1 MKNLKTVFLAFQ
13 EMHRLEKRLIPTAVT
28 VALVTAVMPFVN
40 IWFTSKIIDLL
51 EGGAGM
57 KSLALYIGLAVGIN
71 AVLFFINYYLGDMQ
85 FVYRSLMYNKEL
97 QRISSKLFGMEYQC
111 LENSDFQ
118 ALVHKHSEA
127 QDRVFSSFVQLTWM
141 MRDFISG
148 ALTLLISVVL
158 VVPLFKIGFQ
168 TTGASFFERPAFLL
182 TIFGAIAVMA
192 VIILVVAVKMNRAW
206 FQASDEYS
214 RLDRIFYYFLNLFSD
229 YNTGKEIRIYK
240 EQELIKHTATDK
252 LLTEGEG
259 ILKKASMNTAKQS
272 SFVAILGA
280 LVGFGIYLF
289 IGAKGLYGLF
299 GIGSLVLY
307 CGAFMQI
314 IAGIMK
320 MAVTFGKTAEMV
332 PLVHYYFQII
342 NTKDEMTYGDK
353 ELDLSGGFQAEFKN
367 VSFKYPG
374 AESYAL
380 QNVNLKINNGEH
392 LAVVGRNGSGKTTFI
407 KLMCRL
413 YDVTDGEILIN
424 GENIQAY
431 TKESITALYSVVFQD
446 FKIFSVPL
454 RDTVCAGSAFDRDKL
469 YTCLE
474 NANIKERVERLP
486 HQENTYLYKDLN
498 KDGVEISGG
507 EAQKL
512 ALARALYKDAP
523 VVVLDEPTAALDP
536 IAENEIYS
544 RFNSFVQSK
553 TAIYI
558 SHRLSSCVSI
568 PSPCLITQGWW
579 KAARTQRF
587 WLPTANMQRFG
598 TRRQSIMCS
607 LQQHNNAASGE
618 KNEGKSKKTD
628 IRVDVCFF
636 LAKCGSG
643 FIDIRPKM

>member
-1 MKNLKTVFLAFQ
+1 MKNLKTVFLAFR

-380 QNVNLKINNGEH
+380 QNVLPEDTAFEGILMLLNSTRYQEDFRNLLPWPIEAVSAGRAFDGRSVSLMLVWGPSEDECCSLSLSGRQIVVSRPHHDGFLIYHPTDPKLLNWLAIYLANNGEK
-392 LAVVGRNGSGKTTFI
+392 G
-407 KLMCRL
+407 
-413 YDVTDGEILIN
+413 
-424 GENIQAY
+424 
-431 TKESITALYSVVFQD
+431 
-446 FKIFSVPL
+446 
-454 RDTVCAGSAFDRDKL
+454 
-469 YTCLE
+469 
-474 NANIKERVERLP
+474 
-486 HQENTYLYKDLN
+486 
-498 KDGVEISGG
+498 
-507 EAQKL
+507 
-512 ALARALYKDAP
+512 
-523 VVVLDEPTAALDP
+523 
-536 IAENEIYS
+536 
-544 RFNSFVQSK
+544 
-553 TAIYI
+553 
-558 SHRLSSCVSI
+558 
-568 PSPCLITQGWW
+568 
-579 KAARTQRF
+579 
-587 WLPTANMQRFG
+587 
-598 TRRQSIMCS
+598 
-607 LQQHNNAASGE
+607 
-618 KNEGKSKKTD
+618 
-628 IRVDVCFF
+628 
-636 LAKCGSG
+636 
-643 FIDIRPKM
+643 

>member
-1 MKNLKTVFLAFQ
+1 MKKIKTVFAAFC

-28 VALVTAVMPFVN
+28 VAIVTAVMPFVN

-51 EGGAGM
+51 AGGADM

-71 AVLFFINYYLGDMQ
+71 AMLFFINYYLGDMQ

-97 QRISSKLFGMEYQC
+97 QRISSKLFGIEYQK
-111 LENSDFQ
+111 LECSEFKE
-118 ALVHKHSEA
+118 LVHKHSEA

-148 ALTLLISVVL
+148 ALTLIISVVI
-158 VVPLFKIGFQ
+158 VTPLFKIGFKK
-168 TTGASFFERPAFLL
+168 TGDTFFERPAFLL

-192 VIILVVAVKMNRAW
+192 VIILIVAVRMNKAW
-206 FQASDEYS
+206 FKASDEYS
-214 RLDRIFYYFLNLFSD
+214 RLDRIFYYFLNMFSD

-240 EQELIKHTATDK
+240 EQNLIEHTATDR
-252 LLTEGEG
+252 LLSDGER

-272 SFVAILGA
+272 SFVAVLGA

-289 IGAKGLYGLF
+289 IGVKGLYGLF

-314 IAGIMK
+314 IGGIMK

-332 PLVHYYFQII
+332 PLVNYYFEIV
-342 NTKDEMTYGDK
+342 NKEDEMTYGNK
-353 ELDLSGGFQAEFKN
+353 VLDLSGGFEIEFKN

-374 AESYAL
+374 AENYAL
-380 QNVNLKINNGEH
+380 QNVNLKIKNGEH

-424 GENIQAY
+424 GANIKDY
-431 TKESITALYSVVFQD
+431 TKNSIIKLYSVVFQD
-446 FKIFSVPL
+446 FKIFSTTL
-454 RDTVCAGSAFDRDKL
+454 KENVCASSDFDEGRF
-469 YTCLE
+469 YACLE
-474 NANIKERVERLP
+474 NADIKERADCLP
-486 HQENTYLYKDLN
+486 QKESTYLYKDLDEN
-498 KDGVEISGG
+498 GVEISGG

-523 VVVLDEPTAALDP
+523 IVVLDEPTAALDP
-536 IAENEIYS
+536 IAENEIYT
-544 RFNSFVQSK
+544 RFNTFVQGK

-558 SHRLSSCVSI
+558 SHRLSSCAFCDKIAV
-568 PSPCLITQGWW
+568 
-579 KAARTQRF
+579 F
-587 WLPTANMQRFG
+587 
-598 TRRQSIMCS
+598 
-607 LQQHNNAASGE
+607 NNAKLAETGTH
-618 KNEGKSKKTD
+618 KDLLNAGGKYAE
-628 IRVDVCFF
+628 
-636 LAKCGSG
+636 LWNAQAKYY
-643 FIDIRPKM
+643 IQ

>member
-1 MKNLKTVFLAFQ
+1 
-13 EMHRLEKRLIPTAVT
+13 
-28 VALVTAVMPFVN
+28 
-40 IWFTSKIIDLL
+40 
-51 EGGAGM
+51 
-57 KSLALYIGLAVGIN
+57 
-71 AVLFFINYYLGDMQ
+71 
-85 FVYRSLMYNKEL
+85 
-97 QRISSKLFGMEYQC
+97 
-111 LENSDFQ
+111 
-118 ALVHKHSEA
+118 
-127 QDRVFSSFVQLTWM
+127 
-141 MRDFISG
+141 
-148 ALTLLISVVL
+148 
-158 VVPLFKIGFQ
+158 
-168 TTGASFFERPAFLL
+168 
-182 TIFGAIAVMA
+182 MA

-558 SHRLSSCVSI
+558 SHRLSSCVFCDTIAVFDHARLVESGTHTA
-568 PSPCLITQGWW
+568 LL
-579 KAARTQRF
+579 AADGQYAAL
-587 WLPTANMQRFG
+587 W
-598 TRRQSIMCS
+598 
-607 LQQHNNAASGE
+607 NAQ
-618 KNEGKSKKTD
+618 
-628 IRVDVCFF
+628 
-636 LAKCGSG
+636 AKYYV
-643 FIDIRPKM
+643 